1 MKVPGWA
8 DREKVKG
15 GLVASGR
22 AFTISFRLS
31 LVFVLLGIVSNAANT
46 TIGLDSISWFLLAI
60 MAGLFGLV
68 YSIAWAVS
76 WYLNTNK

>member
-1 MKVPGWA
+1 MKVPQWA
-8 DREKVKG
+8 DKEKVKG
-15 GLVASGR
+15 GLVSSGR
-22 AFTISFRLS
+22 AFRICFQLS
-31 LVFVLLGIVSNAANT
+31 LFFVLLGIVSDAAHI

-68 YSIAWAVS
+68 YCLVWRVS

>member
-1 MKVPGWA
+1 MKVPAWA

-22 AFTISFRLS
+22 AYNICFRLS
-31 LVFVLLGIVSNAANT
+31 LILVLLGIVSDAANT
-46 TIGLDSISWFLLAI
+46 TIGLDPVSWFLLAI